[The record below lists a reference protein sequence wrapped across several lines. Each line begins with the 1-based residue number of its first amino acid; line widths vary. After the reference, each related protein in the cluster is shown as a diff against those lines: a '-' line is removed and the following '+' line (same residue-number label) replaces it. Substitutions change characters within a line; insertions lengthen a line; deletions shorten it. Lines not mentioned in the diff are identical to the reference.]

1 MRFNSENYPLNLSS
15 SLELSWRGL
24 FCFSSIG
31 ERGEEKVSA
40 SFEIQLGDRSVME
53 GHDLKARE
61 GQLEAK
67 QQLREASDVNQNY
80 A

>member
-1 MRFNSENYPLNLSS
+1 
-15 SLELSWRGL
+15 
-24 FCFSSIG
+24 
-31 ERGEEKVSA
+31 
-40 SFEIQLGDRSVME
+40 ME

-80 A
+80 AQNIYAKQVILWG